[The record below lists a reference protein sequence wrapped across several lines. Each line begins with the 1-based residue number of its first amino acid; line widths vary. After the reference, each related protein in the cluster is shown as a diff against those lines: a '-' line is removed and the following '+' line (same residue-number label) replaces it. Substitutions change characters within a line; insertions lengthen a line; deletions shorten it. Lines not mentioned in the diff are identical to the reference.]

1 MSKVLVVSNCATPG
15 LVAGLRLL
23 CPGLEVEGYEIAE
36 ARADQARL
44 RQDAARSDMLVLLPG
59 VAELL
64 GPRLAARKPT
74 VTVPTFFFSGY
85 HPDTVYLEDAAGQ
98 QIRSGYGAYHSLI
111 GFAAWQAGLS
121 EGEAL
126 RLYRGPVYQDMGY
139 FDEWDRQK
147 ALLLARFA
155 EQGIDLA
162 GPFLGWLRGG
172 CFMYTINHPQARCLL
187 DLARLVAR
195 QLGAEPL
202 AYDIPPR
209 DMLAS
214 GAVFPCY
221 PEIAEACGTRG
232 SLLFKVSGKDRLLD
246 LPQFLR
252 QSFEAYAAREA
263 MGLRPAP
270 AFAAKLARFEERV
283 LGRYGA

>member
-36 ARADQARL
+36 ARADPAKL
-44 RQDAARSDMLVLLPG
+44 RQDAARSDQLVLLPG

-64 GPRLAARKPT
+64 GARLAARKPS

-85 HPDTVYLEDAAGQ
+85 HPDTVYLEDGAGQ
-98 QIRSGYGAYHSLI
+98 QIVTDYGAYHSLI

-121 EGEAL
+121 EADTA
-126 RLYRGPVYQDMGY
+126 RLYRGPVYQELGY

-147 ALLLARFA
+147 ALLLSRFA
-155 EQGIDLA
+155 EQGIDLT

-202 AYDIPPR
+202 AYDIVPR
-209 DMLAS
+209 DMLVS
-214 GAVFPCY
+214 GSVYPCY
-221 PEIAEACGTRG
+221 PEIAEACGAQG
-232 SLLFKVSGKDRLLD
+232 SLLFKMSGKDRLLD

-252 QSFEAYAAREA
+252 QSFACYAARA
-263 MGLRPAP
+263 AAGLRPAP
-270 AFAAKLARFEERV
+270 AFGAKLTRFQERV
-283 LGRYGA
+283 LGRFGA